1 MLENSTVVNSPTVFY
16 FECVYSSIMPNYV
29 EKLWANVCFFYY
41 SLLMTNELW
50 WVWSFLNLYK
60 EISSAQVFLTKGI
73 EIFRSCQI
81 LKIIL
86 TVPSIFILF
95 SIGRLSI
102 VWKQIVCSFFFFLLA
117 LWSGSWMF
125 VGVLTVTSL
134 QQFCLVYINLTSN
147 IHKTLKLKMLLFKNQ
162 FLGIF
167 IAFNI
172 MLFVWMLKWELK
184 PKLLK
189 PEFMIDILYFEYCCG
204 HFSILFWL
212 L

>member
-86 TVPSIFILF
+86 TVPLIFILF

-102 VWKQIVCSFFFFLLA
+102 VWKKIVCSFFFFV
-117 LWSGSWMF
+117 GSLEWKLNVCWCF
-125 VGVLTVTSL
+125 DCY
-134 QQFCLVYINLTSN
+134 QFTTILSCLYKPDLKHTKNLE
-147 IHKTLKLKMLLFKNQ
+147 IKNA
-162 FLGIF
+162 F
-167 IAFNI
+167 I
-172 MLFVWMLKWELK
+172 
-184 PKLLK
+184 
-189 PEFMIDILYFEYCCG
+189 
-204 HFSILFWL
+204 
-212 L
+212 

>member
-1 MLENSTVVNSPTVFY
+1 MWKNYEPM
-16 FECVYSSIMPNYV
+16 CVSFIIHCWWRMNYDG
-29 EKLWANVCFFYY
+29 FDR
-41 SLLMTNELW
+41 
-50 WVWSFLNLYK
+50 FLNLYK

-172 MLFVWMLKWELK
+172 MLFVWMLKWEFKL
-184 PKLLK
+184 KLLK
-189 PEFMIDILYFEYCCG
+189 PEFMIDTLYFEYCCG

>member
-1 MLENSTVVNSPTVFY
+1 MSNFENNLDCAINFY
-16 FECVYSSIMPNYV
+16 FVFNWKVIYCMKKNCV
-29 EKLWANVCFFYY
+29 L
-41 SLLMTNELW
+41 
-50 WVWSFLNLYK
+50 
-60 EISSAQVFLTKGI
+60 
-73 EIFRSCQI
+73 
-81 LKIIL
+81 
-86 TVPSIFILF
+86 
-95 SIGRLSI
+95 
-102 VWKQIVCSFFFFLLA
+102 FFFFLLA

-147 IHKTLKLKMLLFKNQ
+147 IQKTLKLKMLLFKNQ

-172 MLFVWMLKWELK
+172 MLFVWMLKWEFK

-189 PEFMIDILYFEYCCG
+189 PEFMIDTLYFEYCCG

>member
-1 MLENSTVVNSPTVFY
+1 MWKNYEPM
-16 FECVYSSIMPNYV
+16 CVSFIIHCWWRMNYDG
-29 EKLWANVCFFYY
+29 FDR
-41 SLLMTNELW
+41 
-50 WVWSFLNLYK
+50 FLNLYK

-86 TVPSIFILF
+86 TVPLIFILF

-102 VWKQIVCSFFFFLLA
+102 VWKKIVCSVFFFLLA

-172 MLFVWMLKWELK
+172 MLFVWMLKWEFK

-189 PEFMIDILYFEYCCG
+189 PEFMIDTLYFEYCCG